1 MSERNS
7 GRQLRR
13 LIRWVILALLPGLA
27 FMTLLSVQ
35 PPLSI
40 NEIPDEAL
48 EPVLLN
54 LGRLAGLALTGWLV
68 VSQLLY
74 TLAVL
79 TRTRWLVDVLHSVT
93 LPVVRRVVA
102 GIATVTISLNTVTAV
117 AQGPT
122 ETTIV
127 TAEYSELRQEAT
139 PTPNLQP
146 LVEVETTEPS
156 DIDPPA
162 GSYSA
167 PLTWLVRPGDH
178 LWKIAGQHLR
188 IVLDRPATRDEHA
201 RYWVEV
207 IDAARPV
214 IRSGDPDLIYPGE
227 EIPLPPTLNAG
238 VRP

>member
-1 MSERNS
+1 M
-7 GRQLRR
+7 
-13 LIRWVILALLPGLA
+13 VPGLA
-27 FMTLLSVQ
+27 FVTLLSVQ

-40 NEIPDEAL
+40 NEIPDGAL
-48 EPVLLN
+48 EPVILN
-54 LGRLAGLALTGWLV
+54 LGRLAGLGLTGWLV

-79 TRTRWLVDVLHSVT
+79 TRTRWLVDVLRPVT

-102 GIATVTISLNTVTAV
+102 GIATVAISLKTVTAV

-127 TAEYSELRQEAT
+127 TVEYDGLRQEAT

-146 LVEVETTEPS
+146 LVEVEVTEPS
-156 DIDPPA
+156 VIDEPT

-178 LWKIAGQHLR
+178 LWKIAGQHLS
-188 IVLDRPATRDEHA
+188 IVLDRPPTRDEHA
-201 RYWVEV
+201 RYWAELIEV
-207 IDAARPV
+207 ARRV

-227 EIPLPPTLNAG
+227 EIPLPATLDAG

>member
-7 GRQLRR
+7 GRQLPRF
-13 LIRWVILALLPGLA
+13 IRWVIVAVVPGLA
-27 FMTLLSVQ
+27 FVTLLSVR

-40 NEIPDEAL
+40 NEIPDGAL

-54 LGRLAGLALTGWLV
+54 LSRLAGLGLTGWLV

-79 TRTRWLVDVLHSVT
+79 TRTRWLVDVLRPVT

-127 TAEYSELRQEAT
+127 TVEYNGLRQEAT

-146 LVEVETTEPS
+146 LVEVEATEPTI
-156 DIDPPA
+156 IDEPA

-178 LWKIAGQHLR
+178 LWKIAGQHLN
-188 IVLDRPATRDEHA
+188 IVLDRPPTRDEHR

-207 IDAARPV
+207 IEAARPV

-227 EIPLPPTLNAG
+227 EIPLPATLDAG